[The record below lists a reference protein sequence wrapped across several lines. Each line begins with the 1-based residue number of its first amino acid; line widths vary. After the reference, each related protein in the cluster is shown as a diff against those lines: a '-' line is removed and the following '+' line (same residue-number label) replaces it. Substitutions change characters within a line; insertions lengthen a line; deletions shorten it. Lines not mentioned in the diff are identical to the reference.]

1 MNKLAT
7 ISLGDMT
14 PDAQRH
20 VDSGRYESI
29 DEVVREG
36 LRALDREEAA
46 FDAMMREKIAEA
58 RADPR
63 PAIPFEEAMADLRR
77 EIAKRRG

>member
-1 MNKLAT
+1 MNKPAT

-20 VDSGRYESI
+20 VDFGRYESI

-36 LRALDREEAA
+36 LRALDRQEAA
-46 FDAMMREKIAEA
+46 FDALMREKIAEA

-63 PAIPFEEAMADLRR
+63 PCVPMEEAFAELERRAALRR
-77 EIAKRRG
+77 E